1 MEFGLLGP
9 LVVRVGGS
17 RVTVSAGKQRVLL
30 AALLLRAN
38 QVVSAADL
46 AHAVW
51 EGGPPATA
59 RVTLQNYVKRLR
71 HVLGPAGPERI
82 VTRPAGYLIE
92 VRPGELDVAR
102 FGELSAAGL
111 AAARAGSWERASAQ
125 LGLALGLWRGQ
136 PLVDVPS
143 QVLAVAEVPRLAALR
158 LDAVEARIDADLHL
172 GRHREVV
179 AELQAL
185 VVAEP
190 LRERLHELLML
201 GLYRSGQ
208 QAAAL
213 AAYRQARR
221 RLVEE
226 VGIEPGPGL
235 RRLNQQIL
243 HADEDLLSPSA
254 AGGEAALRDG
264 PPRNGNGGPPEGLRP
279 SLLPTPVPDFTGRER
294 ELQVL
299 STMPGRPGGPVLIT
313 AIGGTAGVGKTALAV
328 HWARRHADRFPDG
341 QLYVNLRGFGPGD
354 PVAPAEA
361 LRGFLDALQV
371 PAAQIPATLDER
383 RDRYRTLLDGKKIL
397 ILLDNA
403 RDTAQVRPLLP
414 AGPDALV
421 LVTTRNQLTDL
432 ITEDAAGQICLD
444 VLATADA
451 RQLLAHRLGPARVAA
466 EPAAADELIGL
477 CARLPLALAITA
489 ARAAAHPG
497 FSLAALAAELRDAR
511 GRLDALSTGEDTADV
526 RAVFS
531 WSYQDLPVP
540 AARMFRL
547 LGLHPGPDIT
557 AQAAASLADLT
568 VPEASRLLRDLTRG
582 HLLSEH
588 APGRYGFHDLLRA
601 YAAEQAAS
609 EDTPPLREA
618 ATARMLD
625 HYLHTAHA
633 AALALNPSREPVT
646 LAPARPGV
654 TPERLTSH
662 HAALAWFE
670 AEHHVL
676 IATVTHAASTGHD
689 IHAWQLPW
697 AMTTF
702 LDGHGHWHQQATLQ
716 QTALDAAT
724 RLHDTTAQAS
734 ARRQLAAACTMLGE
748 YDQART
754 HLTETLTLCESHGDL
769 LGQAR
774 AHHMF
779 GFVEQR
785 QHNYAD
791 ALRHAEQSL
800 VLFRA
805 VGDRSGETSAL
816 NGVGWCHSLLGD
828 YQRAREACQQAIAIY
843 LETGNRYGQAYT
855 WDSLGYA
862 EHHLGLHPDAVNSY
876 TSAIEL
882 FTELGDHGGLAAAL
896 THLGDTHLA
905 AGDHD
910 AARRTWEQA
919 LAILDDLH
927 RPDATDVRAK
937 LRRLR
942 RGRKAGEQAAEQTR
956 EQNGAQNGEQAG
968 EQSALA
974 NPSRDGP

>member
-1 MEFGLLGP
+1 
-9 LVVRVGGS
+9 
-17 RVTVSAGKQRVLL
+17 VSAGKQRVLL

-38 QVVSAADL
+38 QVVPATELGAFI
-46 AHAVW
+46 W
-51 EGGPPATA
+51 EGRPPGTA

-71 HVLGPAGPERI
+71 QALGAAGPQRI
-82 VTRPAGYLIE
+82 VTRPAGYLID

-102 FGELSAAGL
+102 FGELRSAGR
-111 AAARAGSWERASAQ
+111 AAARSGSWDAASVKLNA
-125 LGLALGLWRGQ
+125 ALDLWRGR

-143 QVLAVAEVPRLAALR
+143 QLLAVTEVPRLAEMR
-158 LDAVEARIDADLHL
+158 LETLEARIDADLHL
-172 GRHREVV
+172 GRHQEVI
-179 AELQAL
+179 AQLQAL
-185 VVAEP
+185 TAAEP

-201 GLYRSGQ
+201 ALYRSGQ

-213 AAYRQARR
+213 AAYRQARQH
-221 RLVEE
+221 LVKEI
-226 VGIEPGPGL
+226 GIEPGPGL
-235 RRLNQQIL
+235 RQLNQQIL
-243 HADEDLLSPSA
+243 RADRALLAPAA
-254 AGGEAALRDG
+254 AGAPARGAPGARGDG
-264 PPRNGNGGPPEGLRP
+264 SKPASLFRP
-279 SLLPTPVPDFTGRER
+279 NLLPTAVADFAGRSRELRALSARTGR
-294 ELQVL
+294 
-299 STMPGRPGGPVLIT
+299 GGGPVLIT

-383 RDRYRTLLDGKKIL
+383 RDRYRALLDGKKIL

-601 YAAEQAAS
+601 YAGEQATL
-609 EDTPPLREA
+609 EDTPALREA

-633 AALALNPSREPVT
+633 AALALNPSREPIT

-716 QTALDAAT
+716 RTALDAAT
-724 RLHDTTAQAS
+724 RLGDKAGQAA
-734 ARRQLAAACTMLGE
+734 ARRLLAHNCARLGD
-748 YDQART
+748 YDQAHDHLTSCVELYRQIEDHAGEART
-754 HLTETLTLCESHGDL
+754 HQSLSWVADQQDH
-769 LGQAR
+769 
-774 AHHMF
+774 
-779 GFVEQR
+779 
-785 QHNYAD
+785 YAD
-791 ALRHAEQSL
+791 ALVHDEQAL
-800 VLFRA
+800 ALFEA
-805 VGDRSGETSAL
+805 IGNQSGMAMAL
-816 NGVGWCHSLLGD
+816 NSLGWHRALLGD
-828 YQRAREACQQAIAIY
+828 YQRALESCRQALTLHRE
-843 LETGNRYGQAYT
+843 LGNRHGEAAT

-862 EHHLGLHPDAVNSY
+862 HHHLGQHADAV
-876 TSAIEL
+876 ACHGRAVDL
-882 FTELGDHGGLAAAL
+882 LAELGDRVSRASAL
-896 THLGDTHLA
+896 THLGDAQLA
-905 AGDHD
+905 AGDD
-910 AARRTWEQA
+910 TAARRTWEQA
-919 LAILDDLH
+919 LAILDGLSH
-927 RPDATDVRAK
+927 PDAAQVRGK
-937 LRRLR
+937 LRRLGAAR
-942 RGRKAGEQAAEQTR
+942 RGRAADPTQLTAMPG
-956 EQNGAQNGEQAG
+956 N
-968 EQSALA
+968 
-974 NPSRDGP
+974 

>member
-1 MEFGLLGP
+1 VEFGLLGP
-9 LVVRVGGS
+9 LMISDGGN

-38 QVVSAADL
+38 QVVPATELGAFI
-46 AHAVW
+46 W
-51 EGGPPATA
+51 EGRPPGTA

-71 HVLGPAGPERI
+71 QALGAAGPQRI
-82 VTRPAGYLIE
+82 VTRPAGYLID

-102 FGELSAAGL
+102 FGELRSAGR
-111 AAARAGSWERASAQ
+111 AAARSGSWDAASVKLNA
-125 LGLALGLWRGQ
+125 ALDLWRGR

-143 QVLAVAEVPRLAALR
+143 QLLAVTEVPRLAEMR
-158 LDAVEARIDADLHL
+158 LETLEARIDADLHL
-172 GRHREVV
+172 GRHQEVI
-179 AELQAL
+179 AQLQAL
-185 VVAEP
+185 TAAEP

-201 GLYRSGQ
+201 ALYRSGQ

-213 AAYRQARR
+213 AAYRQARQH
-221 RLVEE
+221 LVKEI
-226 VGIEPGPGL
+226 GIEPGPGL
-235 RRLNQQIL
+235 RQLNQQIL
-243 HADEDLLSPSA
+243 RADRALLAPAA
-254 AGGEAALRDG
+254 AGAPARGAPGARGDG
-264 PPRNGNGGPPEGLRP
+264 SKPASLFRP
-279 SLLPTPVPDFTGRER
+279 NLLPTAVADFAGRSRELRALSARTGR
-294 ELQVL
+294 
-299 STMPGRPGGPVLIT
+299 GGGPVLIT

-383 RDRYRTLLDGKKIL
+383 RDRYRALLDGKKIL

-601 YAAEQAAS
+601 YAGEQATL
-609 EDTPPLREA
+609 EDTPALREA

-633 AALALNPSREPVT
+633 AALALNPSREPIT

-702 LDGHGHWHQQATLQ
+702 LDGHGHWHQQATLLL
-716 QTALDAAT
+716 TALEAAI
-724 RLHDTTAQAS
+724 RLGDTAAQAT
-734 ARRQLAAACTMLGE
+734 ALRQRAMACAMLGD
-748 YDQART
+748 YAQART
-754 HLTETLTLCESHGDL
+754 QLAEALALCQNRGDL

-774 AHHMF
+774 AHHIF

-785 QHNYAD
+785 QRNYAD
-791 ALRHAEQSL
+791 ALAHSEEAL
-800 VLFRA
+800 ALFRA
-805 VGDRSGETSAL
+805 AGDQTGETGAL
-816 NGVGWCHSLLGD
+816 NGVGWCHGLLGD
-828 YQRAREACQQAIAIY
+828 YQRAREVSQQALDIY
-843 LETGNRYGQAYT
+843 LTNGNRYGQSFT
-855 WDSLGYA
+855 WDSIGYA
-862 EHHLGLHPDAVNSY
+862 EHHLGLYAEAIISY
-876 TSAIEL
+876 TRAIEL
-882 FTELGDHGGLAAAL
+882 HIELGQRVNEATTLGHLA
-896 THLGDTHLA
+896 DTHLA
-905 AGDHD
+905 AGDPEL
-910 AARRTWEQA
+910 ARRTWEQA
-919 LAILDDLH
+919 LTILDDLH
-927 RPDATDVRAK
+927 HPDAADVRAK
-937 LRRLR
+937 LRQLR
-942 RGRKAGEQAAEQTR
+942 RDRKTWEHAGEQAA
-956 EQNGAQNGEQAG
+956 
-968 EQSALA
+968 ALA
-974 NPSRDGP
+974 SPSRDGT

>member
-1 MEFGLLGP
+1 VEFGLLGP
-9 LVVRVGGS
+9 LMISDGGN

-38 QVVSAADL
+38 QVVPAAEL
-46 AHAVW
+46 GAFIW
-51 EGGPPATA
+51 EGRPPGTA

-71 HVLGPAGPERI
+71 QALGPAGPQRI
-82 VTRPAGYLIE
+82 VTRPAGYLID

-102 FGELSAAGL
+102 FGELRSAGR
-111 AAARAGSWERASAQ
+111 AAARSGSWDAASVKLNA
-125 LGLALGLWRGQ
+125 ALDLWRGR

-143 QVLAVAEVPRLAALR
+143 QLLAVTEVPRLAELR
-158 LDAVEARIDADLHL
+158 LETLEARIDADLHL
-172 GRHREVV
+172 GRHQEVI
-179 AELQAL
+179 AQLQAL
-185 VVAEP
+185 TMAEP
-190 LRERLHELLML
+190 LRERLHELLMVA
-201 GLYRSGQ
+201 LYRSGQ

-213 AAYRQARR
+213 AAYRQARQH
-221 RLVEE
+221 LVEE
-226 VGIEPGPGL
+226 IGIEPGPGL
-235 RRLNQQIL
+235 RQLNEQIL
-243 HADEDLLSPSA
+243 HGDRALLAPAPAGSPA
-254 AGGEAALRDG
+254 RVAPAPRAGGRKTASMF
-264 PPRNGNGGPPEGLRP
+264 RP
-279 SLLPTPVPDFTGRER
+279 NLLPTAVPDFTGRAF
-294 ELQVL
+294 ELRAL
-299 STMPGRPGGPVLIT
+299 SARTGRGGGPVVIT

-354 PVAPAEA
+354 PVPPAEA

-383 RDRYRTLLDGKKIL
+383 RERYRSLLDGKKIL

-403 RDTAQVRPLLP
+403 RDSAQVRPLLP
-414 AGPDALV
+414 AGPAALV
-421 LVTTRNQLTDL
+421 LVTSRNQLTDL

-466 EPAAADELIGL
+466 EPAAADELIAL

-531 WSYQDLPVP
+531 WSYANLPVP

-568 VPEASRLLRDLTRG
+568 GPETRRLLRDLTRCY
-582 HLLSEH
+582 LLSEH
-588 APGRYGFHDLLRA
+588 SPGRYTFHDLLRA
-601 YAAEQAAS
+601 YAAEQAAG
-609 EDTPPLREA
+609 EDTPALREA

-646 LAPARPGV
+646 LAPAAPGV
-654 TPERLTSH
+654 TPEHLPSH
-662 HAALAWFE
+662 TAALAWFE

-676 IATVTHAASTGHD
+676 LATVTHAAATGHD

-716 QTALDAAT
+716 QTALQAAI
-724 RLHDTTAQAS
+724 RLGDTTAQAS
-734 ARRQLAAACTMLGE
+734 VLRLLAMAAAMLGDG
-748 YDQART
+748 DQART
-754 HLTETLTLCESHGDL
+754 HLSDALTLCRQLGDL
-769 LGQAR
+769 TGQAR
-774 AHHMF
+774 AHHLF

-785 QHNYAD
+785 QQRYAK
-791 ALRHAEQSL
+791 ALRHSQEAL
-800 VLFRA
+800 ALFRA
-805 VGDRSGETSAL
+805 AGDQAGETAAL
-816 NGVGWCHSLLGD
+816 NGIGWCHGLLGD
-828 YQRAREACQQAIAIY
+828 YQRAREVCQQALAIY
-843 LETGNRYGQAYT
+843 LKNGNRYGQAFT

-862 EHHLGLHPDAVNSY
+862 EHHLGLHAEAVTSY
-876 TSAIEL
+876 TRAIEL
-882 FTELGDHGGLAAAL
+882 HVELGNHVSEATTLSRLA
-896 THLGDTHLA
+896 DTRLA
-905 AGDHD
+905 AGDVA
-910 AARRTWEQA
+910 AARHIWEQA

-927 RPDATDVRAK
+927 HPDAADVRAK
-937 LRRLR
+937 LRRPR
-942 RGRKAGEQAAEQTR
+942 QGREAWEQAAEQT
-956 EQNGAQNGEQAG
+956 
-968 EQSALA
+968 ALA
-974 NPSRDGP
+974 SPRRDGP